1 MNIINKLLLHFALLP
16 SLLYSKMGV
25 NIKHLK
31 IILTAK
37 LMMDDR
43 RPNTFHQTRPRKSEK
58 AISAAT
64 LGTMILSGFVG
75 CAFLFSFKISNDLVT
90 QFTIYFSLYFVML
103 VSTLISDFTSVLID
117 VRDNYII
124 FPKPVSD
131 KTFVLS
137 RLLHIVI
144 HITKIIIPMSLPAII
159 YLSIY
164 NGYRTS
170 FVFLVMMLLASTFSI
185 FLINIIYLII
195 LKFTSPK
202 KFQVIISY
210 VQIFMTIVIFAG
222 YQIMVQQIGRI
233 EIGSFAITQNSL
245 LWLLPSYWFALS
257 IKFFTG
263 FLFQIPLITGAL
275 LTILVPPLSLL
286 TVIKYFAPSFNQ
298 KLLLITSNSEES
310 APPLTSYKNKTIAR
324 ITYQDRLS
332 KVLAKQGVEQMGFLL
347 TWKLTSRL
355 RDFKLKVYPS
365 IGYVLVMV
373 AISFYNNKSFSVGK
387 LRTGHGDTRFIVMNM
402 VYFSS
407 FILLV
412 ALGQIQFSEKFK
424 AAWFYFTTPVKK
436 PGLIFSGAL
445 KAVIFKFYIPI
456 VLILSLTMISLI
468 GFSIVPNI
476 ILGMCNVLLGCSLL
490 SLIVFKNFPF
500 SAMQQTSEK
509 IGAMLRSMLSLGLVG
524 LLGLLQYFVYNIPVV
539 VFISIVLSGLA
550 NWLLLDYIKN
560 KSWGQV
566 FATYKE

>member
-1 MNIINKLLLHFALLP
+1 MNIINNLLLHFALLP

-25 NIKHLK
+25 NTKHLK

-64 LGTMILSGFVG
+64 LGTMILSGFIG
-75 CAFLFSFKISNDLVT
+75 CVFLFSFKISNDLVT

-164 NGYRTS
+164 NGYRTP
-170 FVFLVMMLLASTFSI
+170 FVFFVMMLLASTFSI

-202 KFQVIISY
+202 KFQIIISY

-233 EIGSFAITQNSL
+233 EIGSFAITQNSW
-245 LWLLPSYWFALS
+245 LWLVPSYWFALS

-263 FLFQIPLITGAL
+263 FLFEIPLIIGAL

-298 KLLLITSNSEES
+298 KLSLITSNSEES

-332 KVLAKQGVEQMGFLL
+332 KVLANEGVEQMGFLL

-387 LRTGHGDTRFIVMNM
+387 LRTGYGDTRFIVMNM
-402 VYFSS
+402 VYLSS
-407 FILLV
+407 FILLG

-468 GFSIVPNI
+468 GFNIVPNI

-539 VFISIVLSGLA
+539 VFISIVLSGVA